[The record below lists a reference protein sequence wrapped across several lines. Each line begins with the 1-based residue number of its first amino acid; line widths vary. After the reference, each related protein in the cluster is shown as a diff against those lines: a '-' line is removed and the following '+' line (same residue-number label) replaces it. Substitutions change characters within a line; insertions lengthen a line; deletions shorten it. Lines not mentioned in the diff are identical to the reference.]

1 MVRIFF
7 VLCPN
12 ILTSCF
18 HMHERVECYSILRY
32 NLKLFFLAA
41 AMIQEADLQ
50 AELNKIKAEIKKI
63 SDTFVFS
70 VRDISLHFQTLKS
83 ARASRMLMEAP
94 GLYYPNFELYVISR
108 SGMVRGHGSMDQHFY
123 SFFPEG
129 KGVCYGFVLYPESF
143 VRTCLDKILRK
154 TTKNIT
160 PQLRIS
166 MENVYNRKHHKKKKL
181 VNSEIEK
188 ELIIMLKKDMGRII

>member
-1 MVRIFF
+1 M
-7 VLCPN
+7 
-12 ILTSCF
+12 T
-18 HMHERVECYSILRY
+18 
-32 NLKLFFLAA
+32 
-41 AMIQEADLQ
+41 QEVDSQ
-50 AELNKIKAEIKKI
+50 AELNYIKAEIKKI

-70 VRDISLHFQTLKS
+70 TRDIALHFQTLIS
-83 ARASRMLMEAP
+83 ASASRMLMEAP
-94 GLYYPNFELYVISR
+94 GLYYPDMELYVISR
-108 SGMVRGHGSMDQHFY
+108 SGMNRGHGSMDQNFY
-123 SFFPEG
+123 LLFPEE

-181 VNSEIEK
+181 VDSEIEK
-188 ELIIMLKKDMGRII
+188 ELIAKLKKDMGRSK